1 MFIRIRQD
9 FAKRERIRGEARQI
23 IRKYGLLAREQAE
36 LRVEEDDLL
45 RSERRHREAVARSVG
60 GILVDGERLLSPV

>member
-9 FAKRERIRGEARQI
+9 FAKRERIRSEARRV

-36 LRVEEDDLL
+36 ISANEDDLS
-45 RSERRHREAVARSVG
+45 RSERRHREAVARAVG
-60 GILVDGERLLSPV
+60 GILVDDERLLQPV